1 MLRDLK
7 SNLTVSSLLIPATRT
22 ADANSSS
29 ADLQDAI
36 AAEVVV
42 HLGDSGDTLSGSVYL
57 LLELEHSDD
66 NSTWSDCADADIDT
80 AVTGTN
86 TGTFAVVDAPSE
98 DSTVFKCGYKGSKRY
113 IRAVINFVGTH
124 TNGIPCGVAAILA
137 PKHLS
142 AA

>member
-1 MLRDLK
+1 MLKDLK

-29 ADLQDAI
+29 ADLQDQL

-42 HLGDSGDTLSGSVYL
+42 HLGDSGDTLSGSVYA

-66 NSTWSDCADADIDT
+66 DSNWSDCADADIDT

-86 TGTFAVVDAPSE
+86 TGTFAVVDAPAE
-98 DSTVFKCGYKGSKRY
+98 DSNVFKCGYKGSKRY
-113 IRAVINFVGTH
+113 IRAVINLVGTH
-124 TNGIPCGVAAILA
+124 TNGIPCSVSVIMK
-137 PKHLS
+137 PKHLP